1 MHRALVTGASDGIG
15 LGFAHELARLGFN
28 VILHGRNPTK
38 LEGVKARLQQNYPEV
53 NFRIVVLDA
62 SSTSYRQIDKLVA
75 SLQDLHITVLI
86 NNVGG
91 GAKISP
97 FELLTAD
104 EVDSVINLNARFPT
118 LITRALLPK
127 LTKSIRPGLILT
139 IGSAGDFVVPYA
151 VTYGGS
157 KAFNMAWSSSLR
169 LEMKAEGNN
178 VEVLA
183 VLVGKVTETASYKKP
198 VTFWTPDGR
207 TMARAALQRVG
218 CGRSIVVGYIGH
230 AMQKFVMEILPA
242 SVFAGVVSSHMKML
256 RDKEQ
261 KEQKK
266 R

>member
-28 VILHGRNPTK
+28 VILHGRNSTK

-53 NFRIVVLDA
+53 NFRIAVLDA

-91 GAKISP
+91 GDKISP
-97 FELLTAD
+97 LALLTAD
-104 EVDSVINLNARFPT
+104 EVDSMINLNARFPT

-139 IGSAGDFVVPYA
+139 IGSTVDFVVPYA

-183 VLVGKVTETASYKKP
+183 VLVGKVTETASYKEP
-198 VTFWTPDGR
+198 ITFWTPDGR

-218 CGRSIVVGYIGH
+218 CGKAVVVGYIGH
-230 AMQKFVMEILPA
+230 AMQKFVLDILPA
-242 SVFAGVVSSHMKML
+242 SVFAGLVSSHMKML
-256 RDKEQ
+256 REKEQ